1 MIFFQKISGIL
12 NRVASFRW
20 SFGPRHPYR
29 TPQFTSFK
37 AICAYPIDMY
47 FIDSCMVCDRP
58 FKYII
63 KEETADSDLIY
74 LTSKYNLTLPDSFYE
89 EMKGKS
95 ASSNSKRAYTNWQ
108 GI

>member
-1 MIFFQKISGIL
+1 
-12 NRVASFRW
+12 
-20 SFGPRHPYR
+20 
-29 TPQFTSFK
+29 
-37 AICAYPIDMY
+37 
-47 FIDSCMVCDRP
+47 MVCDRP

-108 GI
+108 GNLTSYRLLHEKDWPTVLDHPNYRRV